1 MSMLTVPTR
10 QKSGKSEQRQRH
22 LQDLSNVVSQN
33 QSLDNVR
40 IHGQLD
46 KELNKST
53 GFVALLIDEMNRT
66 TSQDDSTRTCLL
78 SLDIICND
86 SYDMNNNSFF
96 DGKLQ
101 VDVNDLSKHEPA
113 SVDKD
118 IPVLHTG
125 ESCSKNLGAA
135 FFPST
140 PTFKATTTFEAG
152 SFSIDPAT
160 ASALCPQ
167 SQTSVI
173 SPDASMDDSTD
184 TSADTGF
191 AHAISKSDACFEKG
205 FTTPPPKAYVEEVRN
220 LVAEQLKGKASRN
233 VLHFA
238 AVSRFFKGS
247 FHRDRNRSATLSKS
261 KTTRAVRP
269 SSSSSSAPLVPKSP
283 SFNVN
288 TAFPEYASFSPYP
301 SWLVPGSGAFSR

>member
-1 MSMLTVPTR
+1 MTMLTVPTR
-10 QKSGKSEQRQRH
+10 QKSGVFKSEQRQRH
-22 LQDLSNVVSQN
+22 LQDLSNLVSQN
-33 QSLDNVR
+33 QSLDNVLR
-40 IHGQLD
+40 IHGQPD
-46 KELNKST
+46 KDSLNKST
-53 GFVALLIDEMNRT
+53 GSVALLIDEMNRT
-66 TSQDDSTRTCLL
+66 TSQDDSTRTRLL
-78 SLDIICND
+78 PLDIICND
-86 SYDMNNNSFF
+86 SYDMNSNSFF
-96 DGKLQ
+96 DGKLLP
-101 VDVNDLSKHEPA
+101 VDVNDLSKPEHEPA

-220 LVAEQLKGKASRN
+220 LVAEQLKGKAGRN
-233 VLHFA
+233 VLHFS

-261 KTTRAVRP
+261 KTTRA
-269 SSSSSSAPLVPKSP
+269 
-283 SFNVN
+283 
-288 TAFPEYASFSPYP
+288 
-301 SWLVPGSGAFSR
+301 